1 MSVFSEYLSHLVTER
16 NAKVASLYKYCDVD
30 RSTMY
35 QYINGKRKVPPSM
48 ELVNKIAGF
57 FHLTPIEYEKLKEAY
72 FITKTGEDVYYR
84 RKSVENFI
92 KNFPDPLFEASKSG
106 ETEKTDILAGK
117 KRRIQN
123 AAISTQV
130 ELNQYL
136 HQILLEESWKEDG
149 KIALFLPADY
159 GFLFELLA
167 SLKPIKALEITHILC
182 MSSTGQRNEENELY
196 SLEYLKMM
204 LPMYVANLDYRPY
217 YFYDDINSHFYNLN
231 LSLIH
236 I

>member
-72 FITKTGEDVYYR
+72 FITKTGKDVYYR

-92 KNFPDPLFEASKSG
+92 KNFPDPLF
-106 ETEKTDILAGK
+106 
-117 KRRIQN
+117 
-123 AAISTQV
+123 
-130 ELNQYL
+130 
-136 HQILLEESWKEDG
+136 
-149 KIALFLPADY
+149 
-159 GFLFELLA
+159 
-167 SLKPIKALEITHILC
+167 
-182 MSSTGQRNEENELY
+182 
-196 SLEYLKMM
+196 
-204 LPMYVANLDYRPY
+204 
-217 YFYDDINSHFYNLN
+217 
-231 LSLIH
+231 
-236 I
+236 